1 MNCYCGSI
9 FVPCLHYACFPKTV
23 RLLASFWELTI
34 QFTNMMKTISHRGK
48 SCTMSSK
55 QTYIC
60 LTHSVYTKGV
70 FAKTKLQL
78 IIITTALH

>member
-1 MNCYCGSI
+1 
-9 FVPCLHYACFPKTV
+9 
-23 RLLASFWELTI
+23 
-34 QFTNMMKTISHRGK
+34 
-48 SCTMSSK
+48 MSSK